1 LEYGTIGHCFAF
13 AYQVDNNGLIYQDV
27 YRSIKIKKS
36 WNSWEKNT
44 SIILKILLNFIK
56 VLNWKIKAP
65 KILEKITSL
74 EEKNNIW

>member
-1 LEYGTIGHCFAF
+1 MELGIKNNCFTF
-13 AYQVDNNGLIYQDV
+13 AYQIDKKGVIYQDV

-44 SIILKILLNFIK
+44 SFILKTLLNFLK

-65 KILEKITSL
+65 KLLEKIITL
-74 EEKNNIW
+74 EETDFM